1 MKKAVFQRFITV
13 SFVALA
19 LTCVLFYVVFGGI
32 LLETSKENMLFTLK
46 ALDGVLEE
54 ENNWQAAVDRL
65 EGCAREYNGRLT
77 AIDRDGRVIADTGVA
92 DTAVMDNH
100 LERDEVQQAIKEGE
114 GYATR
119 YSDTLKAN
127 MLYVAYLCENGML
140 LRMAVPY
147 HGLNSYLPIL
157 MPPLL
162 ISLFI
167 ALLISS
173 FVSGR
178 FAQSVSKPLTDIARE
193 MAKMNGDYT
202 DLSFEEYRYPEL
214 NVIAKTT
221 TQMSRHVKEYL
232 EKLEQEKQIRQE
244 FFSNA
249 SHELKTPITSISGY
263 TELLES
269 GMVTD
274 PAQQKDFLQR
284 IKKETA
290 NMISLINDILMISRL
305 EAKET
310 KAAASEVR
318 MSLVLEDV
326 LSSMKPLAAEAEV
339 FVIPRCETFSV
350 TADPQQMKELLGNL
364 VSNAIKYN
372 QPGGKVWVDITQE
385 QGEMVIRVKDTGVGI
400 PEEDLSKIFVRF
412 YRVDKGRSKKLGGS
426 GLGLSIVKHIVQFYD
441 GTIKVD
447 SEPGRGTE
455 FTVRLPLC

>member
-1 MKKAVFQRFITV
+1 MKKAVLRRFITV

-19 LTCVLFYVVFGGI
+19 LNSILFYFVFGGI

-54 ENNWQAAVDRL
+54 ESNWQAAVDRL
-65 EGCAREYNGRLT
+65 EGCARDYNGRLT

-92 DTAVMDNH
+92 DTAMMDNH
-100 LERDEVQQAIKEGE
+100 LERSEVQEALTEGE

-119 YSDTLKAN
+119 YSDTLKTN

-147 HGLNSYLPIL
+147 HGMNSYLPIL
-157 MPPLL
+157 LPPLL
-162 ISLFI
+162 VSLFI
-167 ALLISS
+167 AL
-173 FVSGR
+173 FVSAFVAGR
-178 FAQSVSKPLTDIARE
+178 FARSVSKPLTDIARE
-193 MAKMNGDYT
+193 MEKMNGDYT

-221 TQMSRHVKEYL
+221 TRMSRYVKEYL
-232 EKLEQEKQIRQE
+232 GKLEQEKQIRQE

-274 PAQQKDFLQR
+274 PALQKDFLKR

-305 EAKET
+305 EAKEAKT
-310 KAAASEVR
+310 AASEVR

-326 LSSMKPLAAEAEV
+326 LSSMKPLAADAEV
-339 FVIPRCETFSV
+339 FVIPRCETFSI

-412 YRVDKGRSKKLGGS
+412 YRVDKGRSKKMGGS

-441 GTIKVD
+441 GAIQVD
-447 SEPGRGTE
+447 SELGQGTE
-455 FTVRLPLC
+455 FTVRLPLR